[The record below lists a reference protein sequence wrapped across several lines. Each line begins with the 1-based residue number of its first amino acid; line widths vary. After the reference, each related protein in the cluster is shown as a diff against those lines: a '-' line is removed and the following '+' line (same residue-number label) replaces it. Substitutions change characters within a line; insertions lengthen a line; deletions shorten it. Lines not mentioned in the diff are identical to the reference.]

1 MDTLA
6 QLISKQLVDFP
17 TDGIGHDGTQV
28 WLLAYAGQML
38 GDGWADA
45 PSDITT
51 QLLFSAERF
60 IGLDLTWEQHQKRHA
75 EILRES
81 ATDSVPRTYYLTAYE
96 QAAVDTGRPYLWI
109 STMTH
114 PQSARPLMVAPHLY
128 GVFLIGITAISYT
141 DWHCA
146 TCDLTKHGQA
156 FYERVK
162 QILPSTVLGLLTLRG
177 TESLVP
183 TEPFVPLVLK
193 SDTDNA

>member
-1 MDTLA
+1 MDTSL
-6 QLISKQLVDFP
+6 QLIREQLVDFP

-28 WLLAYAGQML
+28 WLLVYAGQML

-60 IGLDLTWEQHQKRHA
+60 IGLDLTWEQHQRRHA

-81 ATDSVPRTYYLTAYE
+81 GTDPVLRTYYLTAYE
-96 QAAVDTGRPYLWI
+96 QAAADTGCPYLWI

-114 PQSARPLMVAPHLY
+114 QHSTRPLMVTPHLY
-128 GVFLIGITAISYT
+128 GAFLIGITTISYA
-141 DWHCA
+141 DWHCT
-146 TCDLTKHGQA
+146 TCDLTERGRA
-156 FYERVK
+156 FYERVG

-177 TESLVP
+177 MEPLVP
-183 TEPFVPLVLK
+183 TEPLVPLVLK
-193 SDTDNA
+193 SDTDDA